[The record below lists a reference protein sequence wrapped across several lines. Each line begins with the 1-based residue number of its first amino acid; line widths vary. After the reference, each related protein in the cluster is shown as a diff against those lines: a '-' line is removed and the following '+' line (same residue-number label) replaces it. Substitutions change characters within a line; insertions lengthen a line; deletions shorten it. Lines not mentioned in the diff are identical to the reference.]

1 MKSNSQ
7 QYLLETRPSAQL
19 SLQQAVLWYLGLM
32 QNYRTPRQQDCKLHY
47 CRNTEPPHNGDE
59 DPEPERTIR
68 QKKQGDINCMEEK
81 GGKNGMYA
89 QLQDPK
95 STAKAP

>member
-1 MKSNSQ
+1 M
-7 QYLLETRPSAQL
+7 
-19 SLQQAVLWYLGLM
+19 
-32 QNYRTPRQQDCKLHY
+32 HY

-68 QKKQGDINCMEEK
+68 QKKQGDINRMEEK
-81 GGKNGMYA
+81 WGKNGMYA

-95 STAKAP
+95 STAVGLWLRSRGPVILHQSQIRQ

>member
-1 MKSNSQ
+1 M
-7 QYLLETRPSAQL
+7 
-19 SLQQAVLWYLGLM
+19 
-32 QNYRTPRQQDCKLHY
+32 HY

-81 GGKNGMYA
+81 KGKNGMYA

-95 STAKAP
+95 TA